1 MEKVD
6 EGKSTGKT
14 AAEDNEHEEQDEE
27 DNFHTPRGR
36 DMAGEA
42 EVEWMYADSG
52 ILPLPGMRALA
63 EANPL
68 RWSRGTPDK
77 IVVELDSVG
86 CSWWARANSQRPV
99 QLRVVGTAYVH
110 KFQTAAAAA
119 QWLRECECECEER
132 ADTSADRATTIAAY
146 AAKVL
151 AAPALALYCRVHSK
165 QPWARKNIFFA
176 GSYAL
181 RACSVPQQVSRM
193 QELHS
198 PWHPRKHASWAD
210 WHRSTAR
217 SLMPFVE
224 AAQRPLG
231 SRPASLRC
239 VGVVYYMCAQHSSPF
254 WVTYSSSSSDSRG
267 SKEKEKEKTEGK
279 KVANSQDLTST
290 NRKTEEK
297 NEVAGRPAPPHART
311 SYVVAIGGTRCD
323 DESLCCHPASPARC
337 SIYSLY
343 SYKSTNTDTEG
354 AARAF
359 ILGAADALAPQGPH
373 VRRFYSLIFFLV
385 FFLFFFVVCL
395 LGRLFWA
402 RMLPRRLSCRC
413 SSCAT
418 RRRSAQVC

>member
-1 MEKVD
+1 METVD

-27 DNFHTPRGR
+27 DHFHTPRGR

-239 VGVVYYMCAQHSSPF
+239 VGVMYYMCAQHSSPF

-267 SKEKEKEKTEGK
+267 SKEKKEEKTERK
-279 KVANSQDLTST
+279 KVANSQDVTST

-297 NEVAGRPAPPHART
+297 NEVEGRHAPPHARP
-311 SYVVAIGGTRCD
+311 SYVVAFGGTRFD

-343 SYKSTNTDTEG
+343 SYKSTNTDAEG

-359 ILGAADALAPQGPH
+359 ILGVADALALQGPH
-373 VRRFYSLIFFLV
+373 VG
-385 FFLFFFVVCL
+385 VVIL
-395 LGRLFWA
+395 
-402 RMLPRRLSCRC
+402 
-413 SSCAT
+413 
-418 RRRSAQVC
+418 